1 MAAKAG
7 AVTDKTFAEVVVRAP
22 VPVVVDF
29 WAAWC
34 PPCREIAPLVDEL
47 AGAYDGRVRFV
58 KLNVDENPDLAAHY
72 NVRSIPTLGVFRNGN
87 MVDRLIGFMPKQ
99 ELMRRIES
107 ALAVSVA

>member
-1 MAAKAG
+1 MAAKATP
-7 AVTDKTFAEVVVRAP
+7 VTDRTFEEVVGRAP

-34 PPCREIAPLVDEL
+34 PPCRQIAPLVDEL

-58 KLNVDENPDLAAHY
+58 KLNVDENPDVAGHY
-72 NVRSIPTLGVFRNGN
+72 NVRSIPTLGIFRNGN
-87 MVDRLIGFMPKQ
+87 MIDRLIGFMPKQ

-107 ALAVSVA
+107 ALAVNVA

>member
-1 MAAKAG
+1 MAAKAA
-7 AVTDKTFAEVVVRAP
+7 AVTDRTFEEIVGQAP

-34 PPCREIAPLVDEL
+34 GPCRQIAPLVDEL

-58 KLNVDENPDLAAHY
+58 KLNVDENPDLAAHH

-107 ALAVSVA
+107 ALAVNVA

>member
-1 MAAKAG
+1 MAAKATP
-7 AVTDKTFAEVVVRAP
+7 VTGRTFEEVVGQAP

-34 PPCREIAPLVDEL
+34 GPCRQIAPLVDEL

-58 KLNVDENPDLAAHY
+58 KLNVDENPDIAAHY

-87 MVDRLIGFMPKQ
+87 MIERLIGFMPKQ

-107 ALAVSVA
+107 ALAVNVA